1 MITIKLTKKEAEHI
15 FEAITYIKVDAAC
28 WDEDMKDLQG
38 GKKFFDSLRSV
49 QKKIYKSA
57 KLFRLD
63 RE

>member
-15 FEAITYIKVDAAC
+15 YDAISYIEVDAEC
-28 WDEDMKDLQG
+28 WDEDTKDLQG

-49 QKKIYKSA
+49 SQKIYKSA